1 MGCWSQFTTAQEP
14 KIIQIRQA
22 GSFEKDESLYPEAN
36 ILSKKG
42 ETRVHLFHK
51 GALVVSDKVVNY
63 DSLVTFLSLEP
74 FCLLTIVC
82 SMRNSS
88 SGNLMQ

>member
-14 KIIQIRQA
+14 KIIEIRQA

-51 GALVVSDKVVNY
+51 GALVVSDKSFFIPKRT
-63 DSLVTFLSLEP
+63 SLKLKEK
-74 FCLLTIVC
+74 
-82 SMRNSS
+82 
-88 SGNLMQ
+88 